1 MKIVDEKSKLLGII
15 DTGLKFRFEL
25 LYSASA
31 CELCELCELHGLIYA
46 NSFKIWMSSFL
57 RNNFVSKN
65 ISNLMWIIQTT
76 QNVWT
81 YVFRSENIWLQN
93 ATIQLYLP
101 HSESQQ
107 IKWFKNRVHSLSLN
121 PFCHSFG
128 PEHEFVN
135 HHKKN
140 CWFVISSSLR
150 AAAVR
155 LWQTIAY
162 ACYFRC

>member
-15 DTGLKFRFEL
+15 DTGLKLRFEL

-93 ATIQLYLP
+93 ATIQLYRFGL
-101 HSESQQ
+101 EQWALSQNEV
-107 IKWFKNRVHSLSLN
+107 IPFCWVAHSLRHTLHFLN
-121 PFCHSFG
+121 SQFYAVQNVRQFIVS
-128 PEHEFVN
+128 V
-135 HHKKN
+135 
-140 CWFVISSSLR
+140 SSLLCSFLFWISTNKM
-150 AAAVR
+150 V
-155 LWQTIAY
+155 
-162 ACYFRC
+162 